1 MKKRVLI
8 CLIASMAV
16 MYNLSAK
23 DKDPVLMEVGGDK
36 VTLSEFEYLYHKNS
50 QQQIE
55 KEPLD
60 KYVDRFVVYKLKVAD
75 AKAAG
80 IDTTKSFVKE
90 YTMYRN
96 ELARP
101 YLIDST
107 AIDRLALETYER
119 MKREVDV
126 AHIML
131 PTGDWAIREK
141 SRQKL
146 DSLKQCIE
154 NGQDFAELAK
164 AYSIDRSA
172 RVNGGDMGYLTVGRT
187 PYSFEHAAFTTPVG
201 QMTIVQTDYGM
212 HLIKVLDN
220 RPSQGEVCVEHIL
233 KMFPRNANDS
243 IMNVLTAEMD
253 SIYDLVVNNG
263 GNFEEIAKI
272 ESDDRGSAQSGGLL
286 PWFGAGRMVPEFE
299 KVAFE
304 LKKGE
309 ISKPFKSRYGI
320 HIVKKLDNRSIGSF
334 EDNLDNIMGMIKMDE
349 RAAIP
354 QKERIAQL
362 KKEYGLKENSKFL
375 ELVGAEVEKYGGVY
389 DSVLIERLQKI
400 DCEAFSFADKKVN
413 SKEVTAMLNHSVKL
427 NPDAIV
433 KYVENLMHSKED
445 KMIVA
450 YELEN
455 LPVKYPDYRNL
466 LNEYYDGML
475 LFEIS
480 NRNVWDKANKDRE
493 GLEAYFQAHKDNYK
507 WSEPRFKGYLI
518 YASNDSVLNAVEN
531 AIDTLGS
538 DTLFVSLRKQFKGNI
553 RIEYQLAK
561 KGENAVVD
569 EIAFG
574 GKKAE
579 NPGRFP
585 VYFAYDYKVIE
596 QPEEAI
602 DVKGL
607 VTSDYQSQLEE
618 QWVAQLRNKYKVK
631 INKKV
636 LKQVQ

>member
-1 MKKRVLI
+1 MSKRMLI
-8 CLIASMAV
+8 GMVASMAV
-16 MYNLSAK
+16 MFNLSAK

-96 ELARP
+96 DLARP
-101 YLIDST
+101 YLTDST
-107 AIDRLALETYER
+107 AFDRLAHEAYER
-119 MKREVDV
+119 MQREVEV

-131 PTGDWAIREK
+131 PTGEWEIREK
-141 SRQKL
+141 SKQKL

-154 NGQDFAELAK
+154 NGQDFSELAK
-164 AYSIDRSA
+164 SYSIDRSA
-172 RVNGGDMGYLTVGRT
+172 MVNGGNMGYITVGRT
-187 PYSFEHAAFTTPVG
+187 PYSFEYAAFTTPVG
-201 QMTIVQTDYGM
+201 QMSIVQTDYGM

-220 RPSQGEVCVEHIL
+220 RPSQGEVSVEHIL

-243 IMNVLTAEMD
+243 IISVLTAEMD
-253 SIYDLVVNNG
+253 SIYDLVVNKG
-263 GNFEEIAKI
+263 GNFEEIAKK
-272 ESDDRGSAQSGGLL
+272 ESDDRGSGQAGGLL

-309 ISKPFKSRYGI
+309 ISKPFRSRFGI

-334 EDNLDNIMGMIKMDE
+334 EDNRDNIMRMIKMDE
-349 RAAIP
+349 RALIP
-354 QKERIAQL
+354 QQERVEQL

-375 ELVGAEVEKYGGVY
+375 ELVKAEVEKYGTY
-389 DSVLIERLQKI
+389 DSVLIGRLHEI

-413 SKEVTAMLNHSVKL
+413 SKEITSMLNYSVKL

-433 KYVENLMHSKED
+433 TYVENLMHSKENR
-445 KMIVA
+445 MIVD

-455 LPVKYPDYRNL
+455 LPAKYPDYRNL

-480 NRNVWDKANKDRE
+480 NRNVWDKANRDKE
-493 GLEAYFQAHKDNYK
+493 GLEAFFQAHKDKYK
-507 WSEPRFKGYLI
+507 WEEPRFKGYLI
-518 YASNDSVLNAVEN
+518 YASNDSVSN
-531 AIDTLGS
+531 AIKNAMDTLGG

-553 RIEYQLAK
+553 RIEYQLVK

-585 VYFAYDYKVIE
+585 VYFAYDYKIIE
-596 QPEEAI
+596 QPEEAT
-602 DVKGL
+602 DVKGQ
-607 VTSDYQSQLEE
+607 VTADYQNQLEE